1 MSDALVV
8 HDKQHATLGASVAAR
23 WMACPGSVRLSEPL
37 GEQSGTSVYA
47 QDGTRAHA
55 LAQLCLEQGKDPD
68 FFVGMAL
75 EEGVVTDDMAEAV
88 RVYVDYCR
96 SLNAPAFWIER
107 QFSLDKLSP
116 PAPMFGTADFAALID
131 RTLHVVDL
139 KFGQGV
145 VVEAKG
151 NKQLRYYGLGALLS
165 LPDFVA
171 KGVDNVVLTIVQ
183 PRAAHADGPI
193 RGETLPVEELI
204 GFAGELLA
212 AARATQ
218 EPDAPLNP
226 GSHCRFCPAS
236 GICPAQREH
245 AQMIAQM
252 DFADAPL
259 AQPRAPE
266 TMTTTELVRVL
277 DLVPM
282 LEHWAA
288 AVRAHVQAKL
298 ERGEVVPGYKLV
310 ERRATRKWADETAVV
325 EWLHGKSLG
334 DDEIMV
340 SKLKSPA
347 QIEKLVGKK
356 NLPADF
362 VSKVSSGYTLA
373 PDADA
378 RPEVQVNPGEEFLA
392 ITAGTETDA

>member
-1 MSDALVV
+1 LV
-8 HDKQHATLGASVAAR
+8 
-23 WMACPGSVRLSEPL
+23 
-37 GEQSGTSVYA
+37 
-47 QDGTRAHA
+47 DG
-55 LAQLCLEQGKDPD
+55 
-68 FFVGMAL
+68 
-75 EEGVVTDDMAEAV
+75 
-88 RVYVDYCR
+88 
-96 SLNAPAFWIER
+96 
-107 QFSLDKLSP
+107 
-116 PAPMFGTADFAALID
+116 
-131 RTLHVVDL
+131 TLHVVDL
-139 KFGQGV
+139 KYGQGV
-145 VVEAKG
+145 VVEATG

-165 LPDFVA
+165 LSREFA
-171 KGVDNVVLTIVQ
+171 KEVNTVTLTIVQ
-183 PRAAHADGPI
+183 PRAAHAAGPI
-193 RGETLPVEELI
+193 RSETLPVEELI

-212 AARATQ
+212 AARTTQ

-298 ERGEVVPGYKLV
+298 ERGDVVPGYKLV

-334 DDEIMV
+334 DDEIMI

-362 VSKVSSGYTLA
+362 VSKVSSGYALA

-392 ITAGTETDA
+392 ITAGTESGE